1 MNFIKITPEEIE
13 DLKASNKGTAFITI
27 QQATKSGNFR
37 GSQEFA
43 HNCDMV
49 IRVEAGQ
56 ASHQGRFQEPTEMA
70 VFDRPEGDNKKA
82 PETNLGADSHNTN
95 NPQMEMFVP
104 SQNGESSF

>member
-13 DLKASNKGTAFITI
+13 DLKASNKNTAFITI
-27 QQATKSGNFR
+27 QQATKNGNFR

-70 VFDRPEGDNKKA
+70 VFDKPEGDSTNNKKA
-82 PETNLGADSHNTN
+82 PEMGADSQKTN
-95 NPQMEMFVP
+95 VPQVEMFAP
-104 SQNGESSF
+104 NGESGF